1 MNTPP
6 HTACLGVARPPEA
19 ERVARCASCAYYTR
33 VTISAGLC
41 EPPTDRGGEPFAVQ
55 CRPHFIACHLFKA
68 KPTPKKNEHTPA

>member
-1 MNTPP
+1 MNTANSQSSIVNCQSP
-6 HTACLGVARPPEA
+6 
-19 ERVARCASCAYYTR
+19 RCASCAYYTR